1 MGGGG
6 EAIMSRARSW
16 SAPSIAIGRRRRIVQ
31 ARRARRGAAR
41 ACAIGGVSVVAKM
54 HPAKN
59 CPQVAL

>member
-31 ARRARRGAAR
+31 ARRARGVRS
-41 ACAIGGVSVVAKM
+41 GGSVVAKM

-59 CPQVAL
+59 CQQVAL

>member
-31 ARRARRGAAR
+31 ARRARGVRS
-41 ACAIGGVSVVAKM
+41 GGSVVAKM
-54 HPAKN
+54 HHSEKLSAS
-59 CPQVAL
+59 

>member
-31 ARRARRGAAR
+31 ARRARAAR
-41 ACAIGGVSVVAKM
+41 GVCDRGGKQCTGEKLVES
-54 HPAKN
+54 
-59 CPQVAL
+59 

>member
-31 ARRARRGAAR
+31 ARRARAAR
-41 ACAIGGVSVVAKM
+41 GVCDRGGQAINA
-54 HPAKN
+54 PAKN
-59 CPQVAL
+59 WSKVDL